1 MKAGIILLKYY
12 EKTLTQLRYEDLLHF
27 LINDIIKSGFFQN
40 SNLDTYITFS
50 ENIKIKSGLINNLEN
65 ENLQE
70 LKYKENEERKNSSKT
85 IQYN

>member
-40 SNLDTYITFS
+40 CNLETYITYS

-70 LKYKENEERKNSSKT
+70 LKYKESEERKNSSKQ

>member
-1 MKAGIILLKYY
+1 MKTGIIMLKYY

-40 SNLDTYITFS
+40 SNLDTYIQFS

-70 LKYKENEERKNSSKT
+70 SKYKENDEKKIPNYKS
-85 IQYN
+85 

>member
-40 SNLDTYITFS
+40 SNLDNYIMYS
-50 ENIKIKSGLINNLEN
+50 ENLKIKSGLINNLEN

-70 LKYKENEERKNSSKT
+70 SKYSDEKKINK
-85 IQYN
+85 